1 MSKPG
6 LEIEMVKYET
16 TGSERNAFFFFEVK
30 ASLRAV
36 TFHRRPGCSMSAVG
50 WGSLALLTKRKAV
63 LHLSHPQEQKAAPP
77 EYLTGVDVKICY
89 FSPESSWDE

>member
-16 TGSERNAFFFFEVK
+16 TGSERNTYFFFEVK

-36 TFHRRPGCSMSAVG
+36 TLLRRPGCSMSAVG
-50 WGSLALLTKRKAV
+50 
-63 LHLSHPQEQKAAPP
+63 
-77 EYLTGVDVKICY
+77 
-89 FSPESSWDE
+89 